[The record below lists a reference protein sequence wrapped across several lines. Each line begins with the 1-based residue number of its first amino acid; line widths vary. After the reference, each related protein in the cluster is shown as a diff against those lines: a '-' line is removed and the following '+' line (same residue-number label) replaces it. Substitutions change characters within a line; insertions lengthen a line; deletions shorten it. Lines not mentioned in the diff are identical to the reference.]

1 MDFSERLKRAT
12 QRGESSRAEKAFA
25 EAAEALTEE
34 EQKRRHSKFRMELTE
49 HIEQRLK
56 ELSDNLPGFK
66 METIVDD
73 RGWGSGVSRDDL
85 VMAGGK
91 RQNLFSRLQITVSS
105 FNEFHVVAAAAKGA
119 VRNKE
124 GFTRNHY
131 QPIAEFDAEAFCGI
145 LDRWVLDYA
154 EQYAGA

>member
-12 QRGESSRAEKAFA
+12 ERGTSSRAEKVFEA
-25 EAAEALTEE
+25 AAEAMSEE
-34 EQKRRHSKFRMELTE
+34 EQKRRHSQHRLILTE
-49 HIEQRLK
+49 HIELRLK
-56 ELSDNLPGFK
+56 ELADNLPGFRI
-66 METIVDD
+66 ETIVDE
-73 RGWGSGVSRDDL
+73 RGWGTGISRDD
-85 VMAGGK
+85 VAMNRGK
-91 RQNLFSRLQITVSS
+91 RQNLFSRLQIVVSS
-105 FNEFHVVAAAAKGA
+105 FNEFHVIDSAAKGA

-131 QPIAEFDAEAFCGI
+131 QPIGEFDAEAFCAL